1 MALGQ
6 GLVPSINSWKLFVFR
21 YCLIS
26 SETLRLPIGIGGLNH
41 PTEKPLYHFT
51 ATFKAPLLALE
62 VNHCRHLI
70 AQMDGERFFVAD
82 PCHQRVIAEPTMPSV
97 HPQPKT
103 VLQS

>member
-21 YCLIS
+21 YCLIR
-26 SETLRLPIGIGGLNH
+26 SETLRLLIGIGGLNH

-70 AQMDGERFFVAD
+70 AQMDGDAFLIPIRA
-82 PCHQRVIAEPTMPSV
+82 IGA
-97 HPQPKT
+97 
-103 VLQS
+103 